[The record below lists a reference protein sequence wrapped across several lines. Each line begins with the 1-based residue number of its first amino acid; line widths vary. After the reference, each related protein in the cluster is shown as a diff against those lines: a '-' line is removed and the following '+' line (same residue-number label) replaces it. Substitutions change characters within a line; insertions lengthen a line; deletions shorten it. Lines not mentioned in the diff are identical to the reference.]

1 MIEARQCYNENVIKS
16 GFSANIVVLPCFPAH
31 CSVPVSYSAACRNS
45 CK

>member
-31 CSVPVSYSAACRNS
+31 CSVLAATSVSQLL
-45 CK
+45 